1 MTETMFATLLTRIE
15 RLSAE
20 KQQLADTVSNLR
32 ADREL
37 LKRWADVKESQR
49 HATGRPAQR

>member
-1 MTETMFATLLTRIE
+1 MTKETFNELISRIE

-20 KQQLADTVSNLR
+20 KQQLADSNAALR

-37 LKRWADVKESQR
+37 LKRWNAANDQSTARGV
-49 HATGRPAQR
+49 